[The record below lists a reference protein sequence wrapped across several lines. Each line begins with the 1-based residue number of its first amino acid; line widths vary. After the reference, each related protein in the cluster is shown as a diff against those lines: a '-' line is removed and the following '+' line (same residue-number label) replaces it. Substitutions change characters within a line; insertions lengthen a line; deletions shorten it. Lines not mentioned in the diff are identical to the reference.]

1 MSLFC
6 DDKATINIV
15 HNPVQHDWM
24 KHIEVDKHF
33 IKKKLNEKTICIL
46 FVKTKEQLPNV
57 FTKGLI
63 RKMCMRDIY
72 VKTKEQL
79 PNVFTKGFIRKMCM
93 RDIYASS

>member
-1 MSLFC
+1 ME
-6 DDKATINIV
+6 
-15 HNPVQHDWM
+15 
-24 KHIEVDKHF
+24 HIEVDKHF

-72 VKTKEQL
+72 VKTKNNYL
-79 PNVFTKGFIRKMCM
+79 MCLLKALLGRCAREISM
-93 RDIYASS
+93 PHLEGEC